1 MKALEENEQ
10 SVLLKKIRKIINN
23 KLVVGIFLAVTL
35 VLLTGFT
42 IGAVVTAQ
50 RVQTATAVNDEA
62 REVYNAVNA
71 KMYAE
76 NMVAL
81 EKSLRGSFS
90 EQQLMRI
97 AQSDIRY
104 GITING
110 DQIQKNTDIYESKRP
125 TVAVLLSESYGR
137 TVLNLLPSSI
147 LEMGSILKLDDAGK
161 LITISYQRGD
171 AVNRLYEF
179 GYGKSLSY
187 EVSDLKPGD
196 IVTIEIAPW
205 LAQKME
211 LENNIIEVFY
221 SRVVEE

>member
-1 MKALEENEQ
+1 MIEK
-10 SVLLKKIRKIINN
+10 VRKIINN
-23 KLVVGIFLAVTL
+23 KLVVGIFLAVTI
-35 VLLTGFT
+35 VLITGFT

-50 RVQTATAVNDEA
+50 RVQAATAVNDDA
-62 REVYNAVNA
+62 RELYNAINA

-76 NMVAL
+76 NMTAF

-90 EQQLMRI
+90 EQQLGRI

-110 DQIQKNTDIYESKRP
+110 DQVEKNTEIYESTRP

-137 TVLNLLPSSI
+137 AVLNLLPSSI
-147 LEMGSILKLDDAGK
+147 LEMGSILNLKDADK
-161 LITISYQRGD
+161 LIKITYQRGD

-187 EVSDLKPGD
+187 QVSDLQPGD

-211 LENNIIEVFY
+211 MEDNIIEVFY

>member
-50 RVQTATAVNDEA
+50 RVQTATAVNDDA

-81 EKSLRGSFS
+81 ERSLRGSFS

>member
-1 MKALEENEQ
+1 MEENEQ

-147 LEMGSILKLDDAGK
+147 LEMGSILNLDDAEK

-171 AVNRLYEF
+171 AVNRIYEF

>member
-1 MKALEENEQ
+1 MVENEQ
-10 SVLLKKIRKIINN
+10 SVLLEKIRKIINN
-23 KLVVGIFLAVTL
+23 KLIVGIFLAATIVL
-35 VLLTGFT
+35 VTGFA

-50 RVQTATAVNDEA
+50 RVQTATAVNDDA

-76 NMVAL
+76 NMAAF

-90 EQQLMRI
+90 EQQLVRI

-137 TVLNLLPSSI
+137 AVLNLLPSSV
-147 LEMGSILKLDDAGK
+147 LEMGSILNLDDADK
-161 LITISYQRGD
+161 LITISYQRGE

-196 IVTIEIAPW
+196 IITIEIAPW
-205 LAQKME
+205 LAQRME
-211 LENNIIEVFY
+211 MEDNIIEVFY
-221 SRVVEE
+221 STVVEE

>member
-1 MKALEENEQ
+1 MEENERNAF
-10 SVLLKKIRKIINN
+10 LEKIRKVVNN
-23 KLVVGIFLAVTL
+23 KLIVGIFLAATILL
-35 VLLTGFT
+35 VTGFA

-50 RVQTATAVNDEA
+50 RVQAATAVNDDA

-76 NMVAL
+76 NMAAF

-90 EQQLMRI
+90 DQQLVRI

-110 DQIQKNTDIYESKRP
+110 DQVQKNTDIYESQRP
-125 TVAVLLSESYGR
+125 TVAVVLSESYGR
-137 TVLNLLPSSI
+137 AVLNLLPSAI
-147 LEMGSILKLDDAGK
+147 LEMGSILNLDDADK
-161 LITISYQRGD
+161 LITISYQRGE
-171 AVNRLYEF
+171 AVTRLYEF
-179 GYGKSLSY
+179 GYGKSISY
-187 EVSDLKPGD
+187 QVNDLKPGD
-196 IVTIEIAPW
+196 IITIEIAPW

-211 LENNIIEVFY
+211 MEDNIIEVFY

>member
-1 MKALEENEQ
+1 MVENEQ
-10 SVLLKKIRKIINN
+10 SVLLEKIRKIINN
-23 KLVVGIFLAVTL
+23 KLIVGIFLAATIVL
-35 VLLTGFT
+35 VTGFA

-50 RVQTATAVNDEA
+50 RVQAATAVNDDA
-62 REVYNAVNA
+62 REAYNAVNA

-76 NMVAL
+76 NMAAF

-137 TVLNLLPSSI
+137 AVLNLLPSSI
-147 LEMGSILKLDDAGK
+147 LEMGSILNLDDADK
-161 LITISYQRGD
+161 LITISYQRGE

-211 LENNIIEVFY
+211 LEDNIIEVFY

>member
-1 MKALEENEQ
+1 MVENEQ
-10 SVLLKKIRKIINN
+10 SVLLEKIRKIINN
-23 KLVVGIFLAVTL
+23 KLIVGIFLAATIVL
-35 VLLTGFT
+35 VTGFA

-50 RVQTATAVNDEA
+50 RVQAATAVNDDA
-62 REVYNAVNA
+62 REAYNAVNA

-76 NMVAL
+76 NMAAF

-90 EQQLMRI
+90 DQQLVRI

-110 DQIQKNTDIYESKRP
+110 DQVQKNTDIYESKRP

-137 TVLNLLPSSI
+137 AVLNLLPSSI
-147 LEMGSILKLDDAGK
+147 LEMGSILNLDDADK
-161 LITISYQRGD
+161 LITISYQRGE

-211 LENNIIEVFY
+211 LEDNIIEVFY

>member
-1 MKALEENEQ
+1 VKALEENEQ

-50 RVQTATAVNDEA
+50 RVQTATAVNDDA

-81 EKSLRGSFS
+81 ERSLRGSFS

>member
-1 MKALEENEQ
+1 MEENEQ

-50 RVQTATAVNDEA
+50 RVQTATAVNDDA

-81 EKSLRGSFS
+81 ERSLRGSFS